1 MKELYL
7 IDCLDNVISVFGS
20 LKILED
26 SEPFDQIQIC
36 NFSKIVRNY
45 LIMQNKLN
53 EATNYTI

>member
-36 NFSKIVRNY
+36 DFAKIVNNY
-45 LIMQNKLN
+45 LKMDKILN
-53 EATNYTI
+53 S